1 MRHGNSINHL
11 GRTYGHRKAMLRNM
25 AVSLILN
32 KRINTTL
39 AKAKELRK
47 FVEPVLTRS
56 KSDTM
61 HNRRMV
67 FADLQD
73 KEAVKELFGQV
84 AEKIALRPG
93 GYTRIIKTGFRLG
106 DAAEMCMMEL
116 VDFNEVMLAE
126 AATRKAKTT
135 RRSRSSKKGLAAGF
149 APEVV
154 AAIAA
159 EAVAE
164 PAAAEVVTEEIV
176 AAEVVAET
184 AAPEAAEE
192 TAAPEAAAET
202 AAPEAAAETAAPEA
216 AAETA
221 APEAAA
227 ETAAPEAAEET
238 AAPEAAAEPAAPDAA
253 AEETPASEDEPK

>member
-11 GRTYGHRKAMLRNM
+11 SRTYGHRKAMLRNM

-56 KSDTM
+56 KADTM

-84 AEKIALRPG
+84 AEKIATRPG

-116 VDFNEVMLAE
+116 VDFNELLLADS
-126 AATRKAKTT
+126 ASRKAKTT
-135 RRSRSSKKGLAAGF
+135 RRSRSSSKKAVSSVAPAAPLMGQASVEEETASVLVSEASVEE
-149 APEVV
+149 APVDAASMDESPIEVSV
-154 AAIAA
+154 AT
-159 EAVAE
+159 EESSLEVNTDDAVAE
-164 PAAAEVVTEEIV
+164 STSAEISESEEGKAADEDSK
-176 AAEVVAET
+176 
-184 AAPEAAEE
+184 EA
-192 TAAPEAAAET
+192 
-202 AAPEAAAETAAPEA
+202 
-216 AAETA
+216 
-221 APEAAA
+221 
-227 ETAAPEAAEET
+227 
-238 AAPEAAAEPAAPDAA
+238 
-253 AEETPASEDEPK
+253 

>member
-11 GRTYGHRKAMLRNM
+11 SRTYGHRKAMLRNM

-56 KSDTM
+56 KADTM

-84 AEKIALRPG
+84 AEKIATRPG

-116 VDFNEVMLAE
+116 VDFNELLLADS
-126 AATRKAKTT
+126 ASRKAKTT
-135 RRSRSSKKGLAAGF
+135 RRSRSSSKKT
-149 APEVV
+149 VSSV
-154 AAIAA
+154 A
-159 EAVAE
+159 
-164 PAAAEVVTEEIV
+164 PAAPLMGQANVE
-176 AAEVVAET
+176 
-184 AAPEAAEE
+184 EE
-192 TAAPEAAAET
+192 TAAVLVSEASVEEAPVD
-202 AAPEAAAETAAPEA
+202 AAPMDESPIEASV
-216 AAETA
+216 
-221 APEAAA
+221 
-227 ETAAPEAAEET
+227 AAEESSLEVNT
-238 AAPEAAAEPAAPDAA
+238 DDAVAESTSSEISESEEGKAADEESKEA
-253 AEETPASEDEPK
+253 

>member
-11 GRTYGHRKAMLRNM
+11 SRTYGHRKAMLRNM

-56 KSDTM
+56 KADTM

-84 AEKIALRPG
+84 AEKIATRPG

-116 VDFNEVMLAE
+116 VDFNELLLADS
-126 AATRKAKTT
+126 ASRKAKTT
-135 RRSRSSKKGLAAGF
+135 RRSRSSSKKAAGS
-149 APEVV
+149 V
-154 AAIAA
+154 A
-159 EAVAE
+159 
-164 PAAAEVVTEEIV
+164 PAAPLMGQAIV
-176 AAEVVAET
+176 E
-184 AAPEAAEE
+184 EE
-192 TAAPEAAAET
+192 TAAVPM
-202 AAPEAAAETAAPEA
+202 
-216 AAETA
+216 
-221 APEAAA
+221 
-227 ETAAPEAAEET
+227 
-238 AAPEAAAEPAAPDAA
+238 D
-253 AEETPASEDEPK
+253 ETPMEASVDTVETSSEVNTDDSATESPSAEISAESEEGKAADEDGKEA

>member
-11 GRTYGHRKAMLRNM
+11 SRTYGHRKAMLRNM

-56 KSDTM
+56 KADTM

-84 AEKIALRPG
+84 AEKIATRPG

-116 VDFNEVMLAE
+116 VDFNELLLADS
-126 AATRKAKTT
+126 ASRKSKTT
-135 RRSRSSKKGLAAGF
+135 RRSRSSSRKAGSSAAAAPVMMGDVP
-149 APEVV
+149 ASDIQDAVAVEEASAEKPHDAVTPSEPEVV
-154 AAIAA
+154 QVSES
-159 EAVAE
+159 EAPEQVAE
-164 PAAAEVVTEEIV
+164 PVITDSEPIQATDSSADESAE
-176 AAEVVAET
+176 AESEDAN
-184 AAPEAAEE
+184 EAADSDPQTEQEE
-192 TAAPEAAAET
+192 
-202 AAPEAAAETAAPEA
+202 
-216 AAETA
+216 
-221 APEAAA
+221 
-227 ETAAPEAAEET
+227 
-238 AAPEAAAEPAAPDAA
+238 
-253 AEETPASEDEPK
+253 KGV

>member
-1 MRHGNSINHL
+1 MRHGNTINHL
-11 GRTYGHRKAMLRNM
+11 SRTYGHRKAMLRNM

-73 KEAVKELFGQV
+73 KEAVKELFGTI
-84 AEKIALRPG
+84 AEKIATRPG

-116 VDFNEVMLAE
+116 VDFNELLLADS
-126 AATRKAKTT
+126 ASRKAKTT
-135 RRSRSSKKGLAAGF
+135 RRSRSGKKATTAS
-149 APEVV
+149 APV
-154 AAIAA
+154 AASIAVPVLEESA
-159 EAVAE
+159 AMVEEAPTVDE
-164 PAAAEVVTEEIV
+164 TPSVV
-176 AAEVVAET
+176 
-184 AAPEAAEE
+184 
-192 TAAPEAAAET
+192 
-202 AAPEAAAETAAPEA
+202 
-216 AAETA
+216 
-221 APEAAA
+221 
-227 ETAAPEAAEET
+227 
-238 AAPEAAAEPAAPDAA
+238 
-253 AEETPASEDEPK
+253 EETPVAMEETVVTPEVTLEAASAEPEASAEAPAEPEASAESDEEPKA

>member
-11 GRTYGHRKAMLRNM
+11 SRTYGHRKAMLRNM

-56 KSDTM
+56 KADTM

-73 KEAVKELFGQV
+73 KDAVKELFGQI
-84 AEKIALRPG
+84 AEKIATRPG

-116 VDFNEVMLAE
+116 VDFNELLLAE
-126 AATRKAKTT
+126 SGSRKAKTT
-135 RRSRSSKKGLAAGF
+135 RRSRSSSSSRKATTSSLEASAHVSAADVAMTAPEIAEAI
-149 APEVV
+149 APEVAPEEV
-154 AAIAA
+154 SPEEVVS
-159 EAVAE
+159 EATVDE
-164 PAAAEVVTEEIV
+164 DAEVKDAPVQTS
-176 AAEVVAET
+176 AEGPSVDGET
-184 AAPEAAEE
+184 KEG
-192 TAAPEAAAET
+192 
-202 AAPEAAAETAAPEA
+202 
-216 AAETA
+216 
-221 APEAAA
+221 
-227 ETAAPEAAEET
+227 
-238 AAPEAAAEPAAPDAA
+238 
-253 AEETPASEDEPK
+253 

>member
-11 GRTYGHRKAMLRNM
+11 SRTYGHRKAMLRNM

-56 KSDTM
+56 KADTM

-84 AEKIALRPG
+84 AEKIATRPG

-116 VDFNEVMLAE
+116 VDFNELLLADS
-126 AATRKAKTT
+126 ASRKSKTT
-135 RRSRSSKKGLAAGF
+135 RRSRSSSKKTAVSGSPVPLMGQAS
-149 APEVV
+149 
-154 AAIAA
+154 A
-159 EAVAE
+159 ESETGSVLD
-164 PAAAEVVTEEIV
+164 TE
-176 AAEVVAET
+176 
-184 AAPEAAEE
+184 
-192 TAAPEAAAET
+192 
-202 AAPEAAAETAAPEA
+202 
-216 AAETA
+216 
-221 APEAAA
+221 
-227 ETAAPEAAEET
+227 
-238 AAPEAAAEPAAPDAA
+238 
-253 AEETPASEDEPK
+253 ASEATISDIEAGADSPAISDSEENKGVDEENKAVDEENKEA

>member
-1 MRHGNSINHL
+1 MRHGNTINHL
-11 GRTYGHRKAMLRNM
+11 SRTYGHRKAMLRNM

-73 KEAVKELFGQV
+73 KEAVKELFATV
-84 AEKIALRPG
+84 AEKIATRPG

-116 VDFNEVMLAE
+116 VDFNELLLAD
-126 AATRKAKTT
+126 AASRKAKTT
-135 RRSRSSKKGLAAGF
+135 RRSRSSKKSSSGLDSVAPVAAAAPVAELAAPLLEEEAPAVVEEVPAAVDEAPAVVEEAPAAVDEAPAVVDEAPAVVEEAPAAVDEAPADEAS
-149 APEVV
+149 APE
-154 AAIAA
+154 
-159 EAVAE
+159 EDS
-164 PAAAEVVTEEIV
+164 
-176 AAEVVAET
+176 
-184 AAPEAAEE
+184 PEQE
-192 TAAPEAAAET
+192 
-202 AAPEAAAETAAPEA
+202 
-216 AAETA
+216 
-221 APEAAA
+221 
-227 ETAAPEAAEET
+227 
-238 AAPEAAAEPAAPDAA
+238 
-253 AEETPASEDEPK
+253 EPKA